1 MGRSGV
7 SEQPTLASETEE
19 IQAAAAAGPAV
30 RAPDPGT
37 RPAPVRGASRFVER
51 FGALGILFLAIV
63 VFSLLRPETFPTLTN
78 AKAILVSQSVLALL
92 CLGLLIPLAAGEFDL
107 SIGSVMSFCTMS
119 LAALTAFQGWN
130 PLAAMVVTLLLGM
143 AIGAIN
149 GCLVVFF
156 RINSFIATLGM
167 GTVLAGLTIWI
178 SNGQII
184 GAGMVTMGGLQRGL
198 PPEVLWLGQTRI
210 LEWALPVYLMLIA
223 AVAAWIV
230 LSHTQFGRFL
240 YAIGGGREVARLAGL
255 RTNRLV
261 IASFVAS
268 AGMSAFASIVALG
281 LFGSAHPD
289 VGAQYLLPAFAAAFL
304 GATTI
309 QPGRFNVWGAI
320 VAIFLLAVIVAGL
333 QQLGAPFWVS
343 PVFNGFALIV
353 AVGLARS
360 REWRSA

>member
-1 MGRSGV
+1 MTG
-7 SEQPTLASETEE
+7 QPTLDPE
-19 IQAAAAAGPAV
+19 IEGMQTAAAAGPQV
-30 RAPDPGT
+30 RTGDITPSLEPTHGIG
-37 RPAPVRGASRFVER
+37 RLLER
-51 FGALGILFLAIV
+51 FGALGILFLAIA
-63 VFSLLRPETFPTLTN
+63 VFSLLRPETFPTLIN

-107 SIGSVMSFCTMS
+107 SIGSVMSFCTMA

-130 PLAAMVVTLLLGM
+130 PLVAMAVTLLLGM
-143 AIGAIN
+143 AIGAIS
-149 GCLVVFF
+149 GCLVVYF

-198 PPEVLWLGQTRI
+198 PPEVLVLGQTRL
-210 LEWALPVYLMLIA
+210 LEWALPVYLMVIA
-223 AVAAWIV
+223 AAGVWIL

-240 YAIGGGREVARLAGL
+240 HAVGGGREVARLAGL
-255 RTNRLV
+255 RTNGLV
-261 IASFVAS
+261 IASFIAS
-268 AGMSAFASIVALG
+268 AGMAAFAAIVALG

-304 GATTI
+304 GATAI
-309 QPGRFNVWGAI
+309 QPGRFNVWGAM

-343 PVFNGFALIV
+343 PVFNGLALIV

-360 REWRSA
+360 REWRRA